1 MCLALPGKV
10 MSIEGEGLERSAVV
24 EVGEQTRRVS
34 LALLPE
40 AEVGQWVLF
49 QTGYALQVL
58 PDDEVDRLLELIG
71 EVEKFI

>member
-10 MSIEGEGLERSAVV
+10 TSIEGEGMERSATV
-24 EVGEQTRRVS
+24 EVGGQTRQVN

-58 PDDEVDRLLELIG
+58 PEDEVERLLELIG
-71 EVEKFI
+71 EVEKFM

>member
-10 MSIEGEGLERSAVV
+10 TSIEGEGLERSATV
-24 EVGEQTRRVS
+24 EVGGQARQVN

-58 PDDEVDRLLELIG
+58 PEDEVERLLELIG
-71 EVEKFI
+71 EVERFM

>member
-10 MSIEGEGLERSAVV
+10 VSVEGEGLERSAVV

-58 PDDEVDRLLELIG
+58 PEDEVAQLLDLIG
-71 EVEKFI
+71 EVERFI

>member
-10 MSIEGEGLERSAVV
+10 TSIEGEGMERSATV
-24 EVGEQTRRVS
+24 EVGGQTRQVN

-58 PDDEVDRLLELIG
+58 PEDEVERLLELIG

>member
-10 MSIEGEGLERSAVV
+10 VSVEGEGLERSAVV
-24 EVGEQTRRVS
+24 EVGGQTRQVS

-58 PDDEVDRLLELIG
+58 PEDEVAQLLDLIG

>member
-1 MCLALPGKV
+1 VCLALPGKV
-10 MSIEGEGLERSAVV
+10 TSIEGEGMERSATV
-24 EVGEQTRRVS
+24 EVGGQTRQVS

-58 PDDEVDRLLELIG
+58 PEDEVERLLELIG
-71 EVEKFI
+71 EVEKFM

>member
-10 MSIEGEGLERSAVV
+10 LSVEGEGLERSAVLA
-24 EVGEQTRRVS
+24 VGEQTRQVS

-40 AEVGQWVLF
+40 AQVGQWVLF

-58 PDDEVDRLLELIG
+58 PDDEVDRLLEPIG

>member
-1 MCLALPGKV
+1 MCLALPGRV
-10 MSIEGEGLERSAVV
+10 TSIEGEGMERLAVV
-24 EVGEQTRRVS
+24 EVGGQTRQVS

-40 AEVGQWVLF
+40 AGVGQWVLF

-58 PDDEVDRLLELIG
+58 PEDEVERLLELIG

>member
-10 MSIEGEGLERSAVV
+10 LSVEGEGLERSALVA
-24 EVGEQTRRVS
+24 VGEQTRQVS

-58 PDDEVDRLLELIG
+58 PEDEVDRLLELIG

>member
-10 MSIEGEGLERSAVV
+10 AAVEGEGLERAAVV

-40 AEVGQWVLF
+40 VEVGQWILF
-49 QTGYALQVL
+49 QTGYALQVVSEE
-58 PDDEVDRLLELIG
+58 EVGRLLDLIG
-71 EVEKFI
+71 EVEQFM

>member
-10 MSIEGEGLERSAVV
+10 TSIEGEGMERSAAV
-24 EVGEQTRRVS
+24 EVGGQTRQVS

-49 QTGYALQVL
+49 QTGYALQIL
-58 PDDEVDRLLELIG
+58 PEDEVERLLELIG
-71 EVEKFI
+71 EVERFM

>member
-1 MCLALPGKV
+1 VCLALPGRILSV
-10 MSIEGEGLERSAVV
+10 EGEGMERSALVA
-24 EVGEQTRRVS
+24 VGEQTRQVS

-58 PDDEVDRLLELIG
+58 PEDEVDRLLELIG

>member
-1 MCLALPGKV
+1 MCLALPGKLTSV
-10 MSIEGEGLERSAVV
+10 EGEGMERWAVV

-58 PDDEVDRLLELIG
+58 PEDEVDRLFELIG
-71 EVEKFI
+71 EVEKFV

>member
-10 MSIEGEGLERSAVV
+10 LSVDGEGMERSAVV
-24 EVGEQTRRVS
+24 AVGEQTRRVS

-40 AEVGQWVLF
+40 AQAGQWVLF

-58 PDDEVDRLLELIG
+58 PEDEVDRLFELIG

>member
-10 MSIEGEGLERSAVV
+10 ISIEGEGMERSAVV
-24 EVGEQTRRVS
+24 EVGGQTRQVS
-34 LALLPE
+34 LAMLPE

-58 PDDEVDRLLELIG
+58 PEDEVERLLELIG
-71 EVEKFI
+71 EVEKFM

>member
-1 MCLALPGKV
+1 MCLALPGRV
-10 MSIEGEGLERSAVV
+10 TSIEGEGMERSAVV
-24 EVGEQTRRVS
+24 EVGGQTRQVS

-40 AEVGQWVLF
+40 AGVGQWVLF

-58 PDDEVDRLLELIG
+58 PEDEVERLLELIG

>member
-1 MCLALPGKV
+1 VCLALPGRV
-10 MSIEGEGLERSAVV
+10 TSIEGEGMERSAVV
-24 EVGEQTRRVS
+24 EVGGQTRQVS

-40 AEVGQWVLF
+40 AGVGQWVLF

-58 PDDEVDRLLELIG
+58 PEDEVERLLELIG

>member
-1 MCLALPGKV
+1 VCLALPGKV
-10 MSIEGEGLERSAVV
+10 LSVEGEGLERSALVA
-24 EVGEQTRRVS
+24 VGEQTRQVS

-58 PDDEVDRLLELIG
+58 PEDEVDRLLELIG

>member
-10 MSIEGEGLERSAVV
+10 VSIEGEGLERSAVV

-40 AEVGQWVLF
+40 AEVGGWVLF

-58 PDDEVDRLLELIG
+58 PEEEVGRLLDLIG
-71 EVEKFI
+71 EVEQFM

>member
-10 MSIEGEGLERSAVV
+10 ISVEGEGLERSAVV
-24 EVGEQTRRVS
+24 EVGEETRQVS

-40 AEVGQWVLF
+40 AEVGDWVLF

-58 PDDEVDRLLELIG
+58 PEDEVAQLLDLIG
-71 EVEKFI
+71 EVERFI

>member
-10 MSIEGEGLERSAVV
+10 LSVEGEGMERSAVV
-24 EVGEQTRRVS
+24 AVGEQTRQVS

-40 AEVGQWVLF
+40 AQVGQWVLF

>member
-1 MCLALPGKV
+1 VCLALPGKV
-10 MSIEGEGLERSAVV
+10 LSVEGEGLERSAVLA
-24 EVGEQTRRVS
+24 VGEQTRQVS

-40 AEVGQWVLF
+40 AQVGQWVLF

>member
-10 MSIEGEGLERSAVV
+10 LSVEGEGMERTAVV
-24 EVGEQTRRVS
+24 AVGEQTRRVS

-49 QTGYALQVL
+49 QTGYALQAL
-58 PDDEVDRLLELIG
+58 PEDEVDRLLELIG

>member
-1 MCLALPGKV
+1 VCLALPGKV
-10 MSIEGEGLERSAVV
+10 VSIEGEVLERSAVV

-40 AEVGQWVLF
+40 AEVGDWVLF

-58 PDDEVDRLLELIG
+58 PEEEVGRLLDLIG
-71 EVEKFI
+71 EVEQFM

>member
-10 MSIEGEGLERSAVV
+10 LSVEGEGLERSALVV
-24 EVGEQTRRVS
+24 VGEQTRQVS

-58 PDDEVDRLLELIG
+58 PEDEVDRLLELIG

>member
-10 MSIEGEGLERSAVV
+10 LSVEGEGMERSATIA
-24 EVGEQTRRVS
+24 VGEQTRQVS

-40 AEVGQWVLF
+40 AQVGQWVLF

-58 PDDEVDRLLELIG
+58 PEDEVDRLLELIG

>member
-10 MSIEGEGLERSAVV
+10 TSIEGEGMERSATV
-24 EVGEQTRRVS
+24 EVGGQTRHVS

-58 PDDEVDRLLELIG
+58 PEDEVEQLLELIG
-71 EVEKFI
+71 EVEKFM

>member
-1 MCLALPGKV
+1 VCLALPGKV

-24 EVGEQTRRVS
+24 EVGEQIRRVS

-58 PDDEVDRLLELIG
+58 PDDEVGRLLELIG

>member
-10 MSIEGEGLERSAVV
+10 ASIEGEGLERTALV

-40 AEVGQWVLF
+40 AEVGHWVLF
-49 QTGYALQVL
+49 QTGYALQIL
-58 PDDEVDRLLELIG
+58 PEDEVARLLDLIG
-71 EVEKFI
+71 EIEGLA

>member
-10 MSIEGEGLERSAVV
+10 TAVEGEGLERAAVV

-40 AEVGQWVLF
+40 VEVGQWILF
-49 QTGYALQVL
+49 QTGYALQVV
-58 PDDEVDRLLELIG
+58 PEDEVALLLDLIG
-71 EVEKFI
+71 EVEGFM

>member
-10 MSIEGEGLERSAVV
+10 TSVEGEGLERAAVV
-24 EVGEQTRRVS
+24 EVGGQTRRVS

-49 QTGYALQVL
+49 QTGYALQVV
-58 PDDEVDRLLELIG
+58 PEDEVARLLELIG
-71 EVEKFI
+71 EVEQFM

>member
-1 MCLALPGKV
+1 MCLALPGEV
-10 MSIEGEGLERSAVV
+10 LSVEGEGMERTAVLA
-24 EVGEQTRRVS
+24 VGRQTRQVS

-58 PDDEVDRLLELIG
+58 PEDEVDRLLELIG

>member
-1 MCLALPGKV
+1 MCLALPGKLV
-10 MSIEGEGLERSAVV
+10 AIEGEGLERAAVV

-40 AEVGQWVLF
+40 AQVGQWVLF

-58 PDDEVDRLLELIG
+58 PEDEVARLLDLIG
-71 EVEKFI
+71 EVEKFM